1 MTTPADTAGPRSG
14 RGRIDKQQAV
24 LAAAFA
30 VFARVGYAQARVDE
44 VAAEAKVAK
53 ATVYNHF
60 GDKDTVFRAAVRSLS
75 DSALAAN
82 LAAVERLSDRVDNTG
97 ESRGDDLREALRDVG
112 ARLTACYC
120 DADARALR
128 RLVCA
133 EATLFPDLPDLVDEI
148 STRVVGALADRLA
161 RLALAG
167 ELRIDDPDVAAQQF
181 AALLTGP
188 VEARSRSGT
197 RDVTESELRVVTDA
211 AVTTFLAAY
220 GR

>member
-1 MTTPADTAGPRSG
+1 MSAATGTSPTRAA

-44 VAAEAKVAK
+44 IAAEAKVAK

-60 GDKDTVFRAAVRSLS
+60 GDKDTLFRAAVRALS

-82 LAAVERLSDRVDNTG
+82 LAAVERL
-97 ESRGDDLREALRDVG
+97 EAAGDDIAATLRDVG
-112 ARLTACYC
+112 THLAACYC
-120 DADARALR
+120 AEDSRALR
-128 RLVCA
+128 RLICA
-133 EATLFPDLPDLVDEI
+133 EAAQFPDLLEVVDAV
-148 STRVVGALADRLA
+148 SARVVRALADRLA

-167 ELRIDDPDVAAQQF
+167 ALRLDDPDMAAAQF
-181 AALLTGP
+181 AALLSGP
-188 VEARSRSGT
+188 VDARSRFGT
-197 RDVTESELRVVTDA
+197 RAVPESELRAVTDA

>member
-1 MTTPADTAGPRSG
+1 MSVFGETLRVL
-14 RGRIDKQQAV
+14 QQ
-24 LAAAFA
+24 
-30 VFARVGYAQARVDE
+30 GIPEVD
-44 VAAEAKVAK
+44 VI
-53 ATVYNHF
+53 
-60 GDKDTVFRAAVRSLS
+60 
-75 DSALAAN
+75 
-82 LAAVERLSDRVDNTG
+82 
-97 ESRGDDLREALRDVG
+97 
-112 ARLTACYC
+112 
-120 DADARALR
+120 
-128 RLVCA
+128 
-133 EATLFPDLPDLVDEI
+133 LPTMPHLVDEI

-197 RDVTESELRVVTDA
+197 RDVTESERRAVTEA

>member
-1 MTTPADTAGPRSG
+1 MSAATGTSPTRPA

-44 VAAEAKVAK
+44 IAAEAKVAK

-60 GDKDTVFRAAVRSLS
+60 GDKDTLFREAVRALS

-82 LAAVERLSDRVDNTG
+82 LAAVERLEPAG
-97 ESRGDDLREALRDVG
+97 GDVAAALRDVG
-112 ARLTACYC
+112 VHLAACYC
-120 DADARALR
+120 AEDSRALR
-128 RLVCA
+128 RLICA
-133 EATLFPDLPDLVDEI
+133 EAAQFPDLLDVVDAV
-148 STRVVGALADRLA
+148 STRVVRALADRLA

-167 ELRIDDPDVAAQQF
+167 ALRLDDPDMAAAQF
-181 AALLTGP
+181 AALLSGP
-188 VEARSRSGT
+188 ADARSRFGT
-197 RDVTESELRVVTDA
+197 RAVPESELRTITDA

-220 GR
+220 AR

>member
-1 MTTPADTAGPRSG
+1 MNAATDTSRARPA

-24 LAAAFA
+24 LASAFT

-44 VAAEAKVAK
+44 IAADAGVAK

-60 GDKDTVFRAAVRSLS
+60 GDKETLFREAVRSLA
-75 DSALAAN
+75 DRALAAN
-82 LAAVERLSDRVDNTG
+82 LAAVERLSDG
-97 ESRGDDLREALRDVG
+97 EDVAGTLRDVG
-112 ARLTACYC
+112 AHLTACYC
-120 DADARALR
+120 AEDSRVLR
-128 RLVCA
+128 RLICA
-133 EATLFPDLPDLVDEI
+133 ESVQFPDLLDLVDEV
-148 STRVVGALADRLA
+148 SSRVVRMLADRLA

-167 ELRIDDPDVAAQQF
+167 ALRIDDPDMAAAQF

-188 VEARSRSGT
+188 VEARSRLGT
-197 RDVTESELRVVTDA
+197 RAVPEADLRTVSDA